1 MLRAAEGLSL
11 EKRLL
16 CNLFI
21 ISNVIPE
28 VNDKLHFSLLLVV
41 GNKGKSDDS

>member
-21 ISNVIPE
+21 IPE
-28 VNDKLHFSLLLVV
+28 VNDKLQFSLLLVV